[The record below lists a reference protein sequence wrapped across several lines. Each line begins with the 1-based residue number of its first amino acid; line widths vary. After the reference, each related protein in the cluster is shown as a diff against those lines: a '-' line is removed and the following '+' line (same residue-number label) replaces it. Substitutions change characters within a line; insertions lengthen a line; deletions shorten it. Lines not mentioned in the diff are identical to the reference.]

1 MYWCRGRPH
10 IHRESHD
17 SFINMFECRSD
28 SSSSSSS
35 EAAGKR
41 GENTAGM
48 SSFENEELD
57 W

>member
-1 MYWCRGRPH
+1 M
-10 IHRESHD
+10 HRASHGGL
-17 SFINMFECRSD
+17 INKFECRSD

-48 SSFENEELD
+48 SSFENEQLD